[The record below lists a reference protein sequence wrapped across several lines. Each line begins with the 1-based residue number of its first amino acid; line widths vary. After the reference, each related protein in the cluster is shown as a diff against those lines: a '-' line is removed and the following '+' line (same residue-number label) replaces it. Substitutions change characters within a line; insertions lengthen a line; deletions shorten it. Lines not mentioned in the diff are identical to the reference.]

1 MQSPRFVPV
10 PLIALT
16 LTVSACGLF
25 DRKPPP
31 GEDSST
37 ETRTA
42 PSASGSSATAA
53 SASAAPDAGLFSYPR
68 TSVAAGKG
76 RAGAWTGAFT
86 VERQAGNEGLDLEFA
101 AKFCSEQ
108 GRALCTDIQWQ
119 RACASDE
126 KLGKLQTWTLSMEGK
141 QAIVRGGPAG
151 CGARQVVA
159 PTQTSVERVAV
170 CCERAVA
177 ITTTNENESFLL
189 SSAQRLLDYE
199 HAARRSA
206 ASKLA
211 DLLDDSVVY
220 GGKEQKQDQVIHAFE
235 KGLASAWTLLDTCD
249 VNIEKDGAEARL
261 VSDCQVVYHSAS
273 GFVGDRLRLVH
284 GGPQSKIQ
292 LIGTPEQMSLL
303 GREKKERV
311 RSFLGGD

>member
-1 MQSPRFVPV
+1 LV
-10 PLIALT
+10 IALA
-16 LTVSACGLF
+16 LTATACGLF
-25 DRKPPP
+25 ERKPPP
-31 GEDSST
+31 SDDTST
-37 ETRTA
+37 NTPTA
-42 PSASGSSATAA
+42 PSASGSSAPAA

-68 TSVAAGKG
+68 TSVAAGKD
-76 RAGAWTGAFT
+76 RRGAWTGAFT

-101 AKFCSEQ
+101 AKFCGEQ
-108 GRALCTDIQWQ
+108 GRALCTDTQWQ
-119 RACASDE
+119 RACVSDE

-141 QAIVRGGPAG
+141 QVVVRGGAAG
-151 CGARQVVA
+151 CGAREVVA
-159 PTQTSVERVAV
+159 PTQTSLERVAV

-189 SSAQRLLDYE
+189 SSAKRLLEYE
-199 HAARRSA
+199 TAARRST
-206 ASKLA
+206 ASKLR

-220 GGKEQKQDQVIHAFE
+220 GGKEQKRDQVVQAFE
-235 KGLASAWTLLDTCD
+235 KAPASAWTLLDTCD

-261 VSDCQVVYHSAS
+261 VSDCQVVYHGAG
-273 GFVGDRLRLVH
+273 GFDADRVRLVH

-303 GREKKERV
+303 DREKKERV